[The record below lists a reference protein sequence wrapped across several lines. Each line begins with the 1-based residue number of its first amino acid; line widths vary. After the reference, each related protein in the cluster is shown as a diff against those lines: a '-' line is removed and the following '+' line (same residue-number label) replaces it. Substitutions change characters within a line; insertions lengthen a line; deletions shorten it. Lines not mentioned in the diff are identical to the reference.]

1 MTTEHAFRPPTHDEP
16 SLQSPDTHRSKHP
29 NGHLW
34 RSRWA
39 AIGAAVAVTIGAGG
53 FVGLVNAAA
62 SAPSDVV
69 AITPVRVLDTR
80 DGVDVGLAGPF
91 VSPVGQDLQ
100 ITGSIPTTAGPQVV
114 VPAGA
119 TAVLLNVTAVSP
131 QANGFISVRPAD
143 APGAPATSS
152 LNFAAGETVPNAVTV
167 AVPTAGADLGKI
179 EITYDALGTAGPRTD
194 VLIDVVG
201 YTLAAPPGVAPANP
215 PLIAVVE
222 QSGALVRGSAGTT
235 SQLLAGVPDGR
246 YAVVFDRDISQCVYQ
261 ATVGRPGVNVGPPIG
276 FAMVANWADNPTNGV
291 IVFVKD
297 QTGAGANRAFHL
309 TVNC

>member
-1 MTTEHAFRPPTHDEP
+1 MTTDSSFP
-16 SLQSPDTHRSKHP
+16 SAPSQDTSTHP
-29 NGHLW
+29 NGRLW

-39 AIGAAVAVTIGAGG
+39 AIGAAVAVSLGAGG
-53 FVGLVNAAA
+53 FVGFVNAAA
-62 SAPSDVV
+62 SVPSDVV

-80 DGVDVGLAGPF
+80 DSVDVGLAGPF
-91 VSPVGQDLQ
+91 VSAVGQDLT
-100 ITGSIPTTAGPQVV
+100 ITGSIPTTGGTQVV
-114 VPAGA
+114 VPLGA
-119 TAVLLNVTAVSP
+119 TAVLLNVTAVAP

-152 LNFAAGETVPNAVTV
+152 LNFSAGETVPNAVTV
-167 AVPTAGADLGKI
+167 AVPTAGPDAGKI

-201 YTLAAPPGVAPANP
+201 YTVAAAPSAPT
-215 PLIAVVE
+215 PLTAVVE
-222 QSGALVRGSAGTT
+222 QDGTFVRGTAGTT
-235 SQLLAGVPDGR
+235 SQSLAGVPAGR
-246 YAVVFDRDISQCVYQ
+246 YAVVFAQDITNCTYQ

-276 FAMVANWADNPTNGV
+276 FAMVANWADDPAHGI

-297 QTGAGANRAFHL
+297 QDGAGAARAFHL